1 MKNTIVYIIILFAIT
16 SCYRERID
24 LELNDNENKKV
35 VVTGF
40 ISTLDEYPAINI
52 NYTVD
57 YTGPL
62 KTDPISGA
70 SVQLTDGQQTYE
82 LVENT
87 PGKYIS
93 TTAWTPV
100 IGAQYD
106 LRILIDQ
113 QEYTSSHKLYP
124 CPEIQNLQ
132 SQRIDEWEDEED
144 PDHIYEVLFDF
155 QENSTTGDG
164 YYGVS
169 YTKGSP
175 IGDTLFVGGFVN
187 DDIGNGQY
195 FENVGITDYDYLH
208 ALGDTAIVEIYSIGT
223 KSVDYL
229 IELATETFR
238 GGPFDPPPANV
249 STNITGG
256 AIGYFMIADARTSVL
271 IISE

>member
-40 ISTLDEYPAINI
+40 ISTLDQYPTINV

-70 SVQLTDGQQTYE
+70 LVQLTDGQQTYE
-82 LVENT
+82 LVENE

-93 TTAWTPV
+93 TTVWNPI

-113 QEYTSSHKLYP
+113 KEYTSSHKLYP
-124 CPEIQNLQ
+124 CPEIENLR
-132 SQRIDEWEDEED
+132 SQRIDKWEDEGNTN
-144 PDHIYEVLFDF
+144 HIYEVLFDF

-169 YTKGSP
+169 YEKGTP

-256 AIGYFMIADARTSVL
+256 AIGYFMIADARTSTI
-271 IISE
+271 IISD